1 MSNIHARTLNLPTR
15 LVERSA
21 LCAFRCAAIE
31 ALILVIA
38 AFAAAQDQT
47 AAAAIVEVRVQISWS
62 MERSGGHPL
71 VALVTLE
78 PLDRIGAPQ
87 NLRISESSTS
97 VVRIAAGR
105 YQLIT
110 TSPVVIKGQAYGWSI
125 ELPLVAPVNYIQ
137 LSQENAIRLNVGDV
151 IETAVPN
158 LSVAPATPAASRI
171 ATDDAR
177 VEITALLDR
186 WITSLKSRNLK
197 AQMSCYAPR
206 LATYNGKRNVSR
218 EQVRAQKRKL
228 FRLYT
233 QIRRLELSD
242 IDLGIGPAHA
252 TATALERWN
261 FSNDEVQWQGRALVD
276 FGFEKTNSRWA
287 INSEQKRPVPVR

>member
-1 MSNIHARTLNLPTR
+1 L
-15 LVERSA
+15 
-21 LCAFRCAAIE
+21 
-31 ALILVIA
+31 
-38 AFAAAQDQT
+38 AAAQDQT
-47 AAAAIVEVRVQISWS
+47 AQAGIVEVRIQISWS
-62 MERSGGHPL
+62 MESPGGHPL
-71 VALVTLE
+71 LALVTLQ
-78 PLDRIGAPQ
+78 PLDRVGAPQ
-87 NLRISESSTS
+87 NLRINESSAS

-125 ELPLVAPVNYIQ
+125 ELPLVAPVNYVR

-158 LSVAPATPAASRI
+158 LSLPSATPAASRV
-171 ATDDAR
+171 ATDHAR
-177 VEITALLDR
+177 VQITDLLDR
-186 WITSLKSRNLK
+186 WVTSLKSRNLK

-206 LATYNGKRNVSR
+206 LATYYQKRNVSR

-242 IDLGIGPAHA
+242 VDLEIGPAQA
-252 TATALERWN
+252 TATAVERWN
-261 FSNDEVQWQGRALVD
+261 FSNDEIDWKGRALID

-287 INSEQKRPVPVR
+287 ITSEQKRPIPVR

>member
-110 TSPVVIKGQAYGWSI
+110 TSPVVI
-125 ELPLVAPVNYIQ
+125 
-137 LSQENAIRLNVGDV
+137 
-151 IETAVPN
+151 
-158 LSVAPATPAASRI
+158 
-171 ATDDAR
+171 
-177 VEITALLDR
+177 
-186 WITSLKSRNLK
+186 
-197 AQMSCYAPR
+197 
-206 LATYNGKRNVSR
+206 
-218 EQVRAQKRKL
+218 
-228 FRLYT
+228 
-233 QIRRLELSD
+233 
-242 IDLGIGPAHA
+242 
-252 TATALERWN
+252 
-261 FSNDEVQWQGRALVD
+261 
-276 FGFEKTNSRWA
+276 
-287 INSEQKRPVPVR
+287 